1 MINPADL
8 ADKFER
14 QKYYQIWAAVNCEHD
29 ESEMDFNLLLWLS
42 EKVMG
47 IMLQEDQQRRT
58 DLQRARTSNEELV
71 KLGLYEGADK
81 LENKYV
87 NRWSDRFCQILE
99 ELLNVKNYKKPIAN
113 TIPMSL
119 TVAQCKGIEKNYLTK
134 ILRDSA
140 A

>member
-14 QKYYQIWAAVNCEHD
+14 QKYDQIWAAVNCEHY
-29 ESEMDFNLLLWLS
+29 ESEMDFNLCVWLS

-47 IMLQEDQQRRT
+47 IMLQEDQQRRN
-58 DLQRARTSNEELV
+58 DLQRQGTSHEELV
-71 KLGLYEGADK
+71 RLGLYAAPEK

-99 ELLNVKNYKKPIAN
+99 ELLNVKKYKKPIGN
-113 TIPMSL
+113 TIPLASRSL
-119 TVAQCKGIEKNYLTK
+119 NAKESRRTT
-134 ILRDSA
+134 
-140 A
+140 